1 VGMDYLTELK
11 EFVINN
17 FMFGQG
23 DSLENDTDFFEKGII
38 DSTGTLELVSFIE
51 ETYNVSVLD
60 NELIKENFSS
70 LIKVNKYIKKKLYL
84 NSQAK

>member
-1 VGMDYLTELK
+1 MNRLNELK
-11 EFVINN
+11 KFVINN

-51 ETYNVSVLD
+51 ENYNISVLD
-60 NELIKENFSS
+60 NELIRENLSS
-70 LIKVNKYIKKKLYL
+70 LTKVNEYVKSKLA
-84 NSQAK
+84 SIPKAI

>member
-1 VGMDYLTELK
+1 MDYLTELK
-11 EFVINN
+11 DFVINN

-23 DSLENDTDFFEKGII
+23 NSLENDTDFFEKGII

-51 ETYNVSVLD
+51 ETYYVSILD

-70 LIKVNKYIKKKLYL
+70 LTKVNDLL
-84 NSQAK
+84 

>member
-1 VGMDYLTELK
+1 MDYLTELK
-11 EFVINN
+11 DFVINN

-23 DSLENDTDFFEKGII
+23 NSLENDTDFFEKGII

-60 NELIKENFSS
+60 NELIRENFSS
-70 LIKVNKYIKKKLYL
+70 LTKVNEYIKNKLSL
-84 NSQAK
+84 NSQTK

>member
-1 VGMDYLTELK
+1 MDYIKELK

-23 DSLENDTDFFEKGII
+23 DSLENDTDFFDKGII

-51 ETYNVSVLD
+51 EKYNISVLD
-60 NELIKENFSS
+60 NELIKENLSS
-70 LIKVNKYIKKKLYL
+70 LTKVDEYIKKKLASESD
-84 NSQAK
+84 NH

>member
-1 VGMDYLTELK
+1 MDQMNVLK

-17 FMFGQG
+17 FMFGQKNSI
-23 DSLENDTDFFEKGII
+23 DNDTDFFDKGII

-51 ETYNVSVLD
+51 ETYNISVLD

-70 LIKVNKYIKKKLYL
+70 LAKVNEYLNKKLSYKT
-84 NSQAK
+84 QVI

>member
-1 VGMDYLTELK
+1 MDLLNELK

-51 ETYNVSVLD
+51 ENYNISVLD
-60 NELIKENFSS
+60 NELIRDNLSS
-70 LIKVNKYIKKKLYL
+70 LTKVNEYVKSKLAAI
-84 NSQAK
+84 SKVI

>member
-1 VGMDYLTELK
+1 MDHIKELK

-23 DSLENDTDFFEKGII
+23 DSLENDTDFFDKGII

-51 ETYNVSVLD
+51 EKYNISVLD
-60 NELIKENFSS
+60 NELIKENLSS
-70 LIKVNKYIKKKLYL
+70 LTKVNEYIKKKLA
-84 NSQAK
+84 SESDIH